1 MVNPCTTVCIHLLT
15 QIKKVTNLPQH
26 ILYLFLSHSKKS
38 SKMDQPAKDNR
49 SDQLNPNN
57 PKHEGGTTAYTGAKD
72 KPTMDNKA
80 TVGNPNNPK
89 HEKGKN

>member
-1 MVNPCTTVCIHLLT
+1 
-15 QIKKVTNLPQH
+15 
-26 ILYLFLSHSKKS
+26 
-38 SKMDQPAKDNR
+38 MDQPAKDNR

-57 PKHEGGTTAYTGAKD
+57 PKHQGGTTAYTGAKD